1 MKSKKFKIHELV
13 PPHIYKKFGK
23 KAWRFID
30 SRLIE
35 SIDQLKEDFPKGTMT
50 INNYK
55 WKGNR
60 KWSGLRTP
68 KSPDYSETSMHSFGS
83 AIDAVFSNYSAK
95 EVRKFIINNPE
106 KYPHIKGLEM
116 GVSWLHC
123 DTRNEDKLV
132 KFYP

>member
-1 MKSKKFKIHELV
+1 MKSKYFKIHELV
-13 PPHIYKKFGK
+13 PEHIFIKYGES
-23 KAWRFID
+23 AWRFID

-35 SIDQLKEDFPKGTMT
+35 SIDTIKERFPNGTIT

-68 KSPDYSETSMHSFGS
+68 DSPYYSETSIHSLGG
-83 AIDAVFSNYSAK
+83 AIDAIFSAYNI
-95 EVRKFIINNPE
+95 ETIRQDIRRNP
-106 KYPHIKGLEM
+106 KVYPHIKGIED
-116 GVSWLHC
+116 GVSWLHI

-132 KFYP
+132 IFNP